1 MLKVIILFIF
11 AAVITA
17 DPLKNQIHLTQNA
30 KIEEF
35 PYQVGIQRFGESYCS
50 GVIVSEKMILTAA
63 TCSAAVGR
71 TIRSGSTFDNKNGT
85 LHSIIEII
93 RHEKFVWDD
102 STDQVPVYNIML
114 LRVNE
119 PFVFNETRQPILLPE
134 PDEDISTYDV
144 GYLTGWGMF
153 EDDDSPH
160 ALKKI
165 SVPILSEEKCNE
177 SYSSTGGIQNDQFC
191 TSPPETREQDSCF
204 KFLGSPLT
212 VSGRVFGILAWE
224 KGCEKTRNYQVYTKI
239 APYVSWIQE
248 KLY

>member
-1 MLKVIILFIF
+1 MLKVIILFIS
-11 AAVITA
+11 AAVIIV

-30 KIEEF
+30 TIEEF

-71 TIRSGSTFDNKNGT
+71 KIRFGSTFDNKNGT
-85 LHSIIEII
+85 LHTIIKII
-93 RHEKFVWDD
+93 LYEKFVWDD
-102 STDQVPVYNIML
+102 FTDQVPVYNIML

-119 PFVFNETRQPILLPE
+119 PFVFNKTRQPILLPE
-134 PDEDISTYDV
+134 PDKDISAYDV
-144 GYLTGWGMF
+144 GYLTRWGMF

-177 SYSSTGGIQNDQFC
+177 SYSEIGGIQDDQFC

-204 KFLGSPLT
+204 KFSGSPLT
-212 VSGRVFGILAWE
+212 VNGRVLGILVW
-224 KGCEKTRNYQVYTKI
+224 EKTRNYQVYTKI
-239 APYVSWIQE
+239 AS
-248 KLY
+248 